1 MGWGLFSPVAP
12 KRRGGRGARRWRRA
26 DTANGRAAGKG
37 ERCGCGRPG
46 RDPPSLLFLPR
57 AKRVPKVPAVA
68 KVPKVPVANPVPPA
82 QLALP
87 VPP

>member
-1 MGWGLFSPVAP
+1 MGDFLPRAPQRPSVATGP
-12 KRRGGRGARRWRRA
+12 APPTAALRG
-26 DTANGRAAGKG
+26 KE

-46 RDPPSLLFLPR
+46 PDSSSLLFLPR
-57 AKRVPKVPAVA
+57 AKQVPKVLAVA
-68 KVPKVPVANPVPPA
+68 KVPKAPVANPVPPA